1 MVILKILMIV
11 GFLILLISLIMS
23 YKRYN
28 EILKEAIQD
37 KLFLATLSEFVIH
50 TKAHSD
56 KEIITND
63 MINAVKT
70 CVNKE
75 LYDVKAVDDDYT
87 QDNAYYSFA
96 MQMFSFV
103 DEMDKEWYYAGN

>member
-1 MVILKILMIV
+1 MVITNILVII

-28 EILKEAIQD
+28 ELLKESIQD

-56 KEIITND
+56 KEIVTNY

-70 CVNKE
+70 CVNKG
-75 LYDVKAVDDDYT
+75 LYDVTPVDDNYT

-96 MQMFSFV
+96 EQMFKFV
-103 DEMDKEWYYAGN
+103 EEMDKE

>member
-1 MVILKILMIV
+1 MVIANILVII

-28 EILKEAIQD
+28 ELLKESIQD

-50 TKAHSD
+50 IKAHTD
-56 KEIITND
+56 KEIVTND
-63 MINAVKT
+63 MINAVKI
-70 CVNKE
+70 CVNKG
-75 LYDVKAVDDDYT
+75 LYDVTPVDDNYT

-96 MQMFSFV
+96 EQMFKFV
-103 DEMDKEWYYAGN
+103 EEMDKEW

>member
-1 MVILKILMIV
+1 MVIVNILIIV

-28 EILKEAIQD
+28 ELLKKAIQD

-50 TKAHSD
+50 TKAHTD
-56 KEIITND
+56 KEIVTND
-63 MINAVKT
+63 MVNAVKT
-70 CVNKE
+70 CVNKG
-75 LYDVKAVDDDYT
+75 LYDVTPVDDNYT

-96 MQMFSFV
+96 EQMFKFV
-103 DEMDKEWYYAGN
+103 EEMDKEW

>member
-1 MVILKILMIV
+1 MVILKILIIV

-28 EILKEAIQD
+28 ELLKEAIQD

-56 KEIITND
+56 KEIVTND

-75 LYDVKAVDDDYT
+75 LYDVKAVDNDYT
-87 QDNAYYSFA
+87 DNNAYYSFA
-96 MQMFSFV
+96 MQMFNFV
-103 DEMDKEWYYAGN
+103 DEMDKE

>member
-1 MVILKILMIV
+1 MIVYIVCIASVIIALICNVILRKKYDNLYQE
-11 GFLILLISLIMS
+11 L
-23 YKRYN
+23 
-28 EILKEAIQD
+28 IQD
-37 KLFLATLSEFVIH
+37 KMFLITLSEFVIH
-50 TKAHSD
+50 IKEHTD
-56 KEIITND
+56 KEIVTND

-103 DEMDKEWYYAGN
+103 DEMDKE

>member
-1 MVILKILMIV
+1 MIVILLGIIIILTYI
-11 GFLILLISLIMS
+11 IIHKRKQ
-23 YKRYN
+23 YKDSHN
-28 EILKEAIQD
+28 ETIQD
-37 KLFLATLSEFVIH
+37 KMFLITLSKFVIH
-50 TKAHSD
+50 IKEHTD

-63 MINAVKT
+63 MVNAVKT

-75 LYDVKAVDDDYT
+75 LYEVTPVDDNYT

-103 DEMDKEWYYAGN
+103 DEMDKE

>member
-1 MVILKILMIV
+1 MVIANILVII

-28 EILKEAIQD
+28 ELLKESIQD

-50 TKAHSD
+50 TKAHTA
-56 KEIITND
+56 KEIVTND

-70 CVNKE
+70 CVNKG
-75 LYDVKAVDDDYT
+75 LYDVTPVDDNYT

-103 DEMDKEWYYAGN
+103 DEMDKE

>member
-1 MVILKILMIV
+1 MVIFKILIIV

-23 YKRYN
+23 YKRCN
-28 EILKEAIQD
+28 ELLKEAIQD

-50 TKAHSD
+50 TKSHSD
-56 KEIITND
+56 KEIVTND

-70 CVNKE
+70 CVNKG
-75 LYDVKAVDDDYT
+75 LYEVTPVDDNYT

-103 DEMDKEWYYAGN
+103 DEMDKE

>member
-1 MVILKILMIV
+1 MVILKILIIV

-23 YKRYN
+23 YKRCN
-28 EILKEAIQD
+28 ELLKEAIQD

-50 TKAHSD
+50 TKAHTD
-56 KEIITND
+56 KEIVTND
-63 MINAVKT
+63 MVNAVKT
-70 CVNKE
+70 CVNKG
-75 LYDVKAVDDDYT
+75 LYEVTPVDDNYT

-103 DEMDKEWYYAGN
+103 DEMDKE

>member
-1 MVILKILMIV
+1 MVILKILIIV

-28 EILKEAIQD
+28 ELLKEAIQD
-37 KLFLATLSEFVIH
+37 KLFLATLSEFVVH
-50 TKAHSD
+50 TKAHTD
-56 KEIITND
+56 KEIVTND
-63 MINAVKT
+63 MVNAVKT
-70 CVNKE
+70 CVNKG
-75 LYDVKAVDDDYT
+75 LYEVTPVDDNYT

-103 DEMDKEWYYAGN
+103 DEMDKE

>member
-1 MVILKILMIV
+1 MVILKILIIV

-28 EILKEAIQD
+28 ELLKEAIQD

-56 KEIITND
+56 KEIVTND

-75 LYDVKAVDDDYT
+75 LYDVKAVDDNYT
-87 QDNAYYSFA
+87 DDNAYYSFA
-96 MQMFSFV
+96 EQMFKFV
-103 DEMDKEWYYAGN
+103 EEMNKE

>member
-1 MVILKILMIV
+1 MVILKILIIV

-28 EILKEAIQD
+28 ELLKESIQD

-50 TKAHSD
+50 TKAHTD
-56 KEIITND
+56 KEIVTND
-63 MINAVKT
+63 MVNAVKT

-75 LYDVKAVDDDYT
+75 LYEVTPVDDNYT

-96 MQMFSFV
+96 EQMFKFV
-103 DEMDKEWYYAGN
+103 EEMNKE

>member
-1 MVILKILMIV
+1 MVILKILIIV

-28 EILKEAIQD
+28 ELLKEAIQN

-50 TKAHSD
+50 TKAHTD
-56 KEIITND
+56 KEIVTND
-63 MINAVKT
+63 MVNAVKT

-75 LYDVKAVDDDYT
+75 IYDIKAVDDSYT
-87 QDNAYYSFA
+87 DDNAYYSFA
-96 MQMFSFV
+96 MQMFNFV

>member
-1 MVILKILMIV
+1 MVIFKILIIV

-23 YKRYN
+23 HKRYN
-28 EILKEAIQD
+28 ELLKEAIQD

-87 QDNAYYSFA
+87 DDNAYYSFA

-103 DEMDKEWYYAGN
+103 DEMDKE

>member
-1 MVILKILMIV
+1 MVILKILIIV

-28 EILKEAIQD
+28 ELLKEAIQD

-50 TKAHSD
+50 TKAHTD
-56 KEIITND
+56 KEIVTND

-75 LYDVKAVDDDYT
+75 LYDVKAVDDNYT
-87 QDNAYYSFA
+87 DDNAYYSFA
-96 MQMFSFV
+96 EQMFKFV
-103 DEMDKEWYYAGN
+103 EEMDKEW

>member
-1 MVILKILMIV
+1 MVITNILVII
-11 GFLILLISLIMS
+11 GFLILLILIFLISLIMS

-28 EILKEAIQD
+28 ELLKESIQD

-50 TKAHSD
+50 TKAHTD
-56 KEIITND
+56 KEIVTND
-63 MINAVKT
+63 MVNAVKT

-75 LYDVKAVDDDYT
+75 LYEIKHVDDNYT

-96 MQMFSFV
+96 MQIFNFV
-103 DEMDKEWYYAGN
+103 DEMDKE

>member
-1 MVILKILMIV
+1 MVILKILIIV

-23 YKRYN
+23 YKIYN
-28 EILKEAIQD
+28 ELLKEAIQD

-56 KEIITND
+56 KEIVTND

-75 LYDVKAVDDDYT
+75 LYDVTPVDDNYT

-96 MQMFSFV
+96 EQMFKFV
-103 DEMDKEWYYAGN
+103 EEMNKE

>member
-1 MVILKILMIV
+1 MVILKILIIV

-28 EILKEAIQD
+28 ELLKEAIQD

-56 KEIITND
+56 KEIVIND

-75 LYDVKAVDDDYT
+75 LYDVKAVDDYT
-87 QDNAYYSFA
+87 DDNAYYIFS
-96 MQMFSFV
+96 MQIFNFV
-103 DEMDKEWYYAGN
+103 DEMDKE

>member
-1 MVILKILMIV
+1 MVIANILVII
-11 GFLILLISLIMS
+11 GFLVLLILILLISLIMS

-28 EILKEAIQD
+28 ELLKESIQD

-50 TKAHSD
+50 I
-56 KEIITND
+56 KEHTDQEIVTND

-75 LYDVKAVDDDYT
+75 IYDIKAVDDSCT
-87 QDNAYYSFA
+87 NDNAYYSFA
-96 MQMFSFV
+96 MQMFNFV
-103 DEMDKEWYYAGN
+103 DEMDKE

>member
-1 MVILKILMIV
+1 MVILKILIIV

-28 EILKEAIQD
+28 ELLKESIQD
-37 KLFLATLSEFVIH
+37 KLFLTTLSEFVIH

-87 QDNAYYSFA
+87 QDNAYYGFA
-96 MQMFSFV
+96 EQMFKFV
-103 DEMDKEWYYAGN
+103 EEMDKE

>member
-1 MVILKILMIV
+1 MVIANILVII
-11 GFLILLISLIMS
+11 GFLVLLILIFLISLIMS

-28 EILKEAIQD
+28 ELLKEAIQD

-50 TKAHSD
+50 TKSHSD
-56 KEIITND
+56 KEIVTND

-75 LYDVKAVDDDYT
+75 LYDVKAIDDDYT

-103 DEMDKEWYYAGN
+103 DEMDKE

>member
-1 MVILKILMIV
+1 MIV
-11 GFLILLISLIMS
+11 YIVCIASVMIALIC
-23 YKRYN
+23 N
-28 EILKEAIQD
+28 AILRKKYDNLYQESIQD
-37 KLFLATLSEFVIH
+37 KMFLITLSEFVIH
-50 TKAHSD
+50 IKEHSD
-56 KEIITND
+56 KEIVTND

-103 DEMDKEWYYAGN
+103 EDMDKE

>member
-1 MVILKILMIV
+1 MVILKILIIV

-28 EILKEAIQD
+28 ELLKEAIQD

-50 TKAHSD
+50 TKAHTD
-56 KEIITND
+56 KEIVTND
-63 MINAVKT
+63 MVNAVKT

-75 LYDVKAVDDDYT
+75 LYEVTPVDDNYT
-87 QDNAYYSFA
+87 DDNAYYSFA
-96 MQMFSFV
+96 EQMFKFV
-103 DEMDKEWYYAGN
+103 DEMDKEW

>member
-1 MVILKILMIV
+1 MVILKILIIV

-28 EILKEAIQD
+28 ELLKEAIQD

-50 TKAHSD
+50 TKAHTD
-56 KEIITND
+56 KEIVTND
-63 MINAVKT
+63 MVNAVKT

-75 LYDVKAVDDDYT
+75 LYEVKAVDDDYT
-87 QDNAYYSFA
+87 DDNAYYSFA